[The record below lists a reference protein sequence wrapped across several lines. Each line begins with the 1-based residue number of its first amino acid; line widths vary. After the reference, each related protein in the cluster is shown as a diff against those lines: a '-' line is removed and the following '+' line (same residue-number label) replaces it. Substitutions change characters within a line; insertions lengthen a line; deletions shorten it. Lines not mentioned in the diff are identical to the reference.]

1 MLHFVAPCRVIPPCS
16 SVALASSLYLSG
28 PFAPYGFARP
38 LAISH
43 SGNLLTTWQ
52 RPQKWT
58 DQLNF
63 LLDHLSGLGSLRLA
77 P

>member
-1 MLHFVAPCRVIPPCS
+1 MLHFVEPCRVIPPCS

-43 SGNLLTTWQ
+43 SGNLLTTWAA
-52 RPQKWT
+52 T
-58 DQLNF
+58 TEMD
-63 LLDHLSGLGSLRLA
+63 
-77 P
+77 